1 MKIVEM
7 NRESKFKELLP
18 EHIRLKIRKKH
29 NLWKRFMETKLQKT
43 YLEYCRVRNK
53 VKNMITY
60 FRKQKEKIIS
70 MDVKKNPKAFWKY
83 ISVKTKSR
91 SGITVLHCDPND
103 ESSRLTNNDSHKA
116 NLLNEYFASVFTNE
130 PHGNIPI
137 LETRTEKEM
146 EYNIISDDEIAL
158 LLKNMDGNKSP
169 SPDGYHPCFI
179 KELADF
185 IIEPIGII
193 FRNSME
199 SGTIP
204 SQWKEARVYA
214 IYKKGNKKLA
224 GNYRPVSITSVL
236 CRILEKLIRNQIV
249 EYMQSENLL
258 SDLQFGF
265 IKGRSTSLQLLNI
278 MNDWTYAIEN
288 SNSSDCIYLDYQK
301 AFDTV
306 PHKHL
311 ISKLYAYNIDEKIIN
326 WIKYYLSE
334 RKQYVEINGQKSE
347 WQKVTSGIPQG
358 SVLGPLL
365 FLIYI
370 NDLPDGIT
378 STIYMYADDTKLYR
392 EIKSPD
398 DHQILQNDLS
408 KLCTW
413 SKKWLL
419 KFHPKKC
426 SCLTIGKKLESPSYS
441 YDMSSHIIEQVKS
454 IKDIGTFSINQCQN
468 VPQVILFYFTPKCFF
483 LYCIIF
489 IIYMEMIANHAL
501 NTRCNHICKITH

>member
-1 MKIVEM
+1 M
-7 NRESKFKELLP
+7 S
-18 EHIRLKIRKKH
+18 
-29 NLWKRFMETKLQKT
+29 
-43 YLEYCRVRNK
+43 
-53 VKNMITY
+53 
-60 FRKQKEKIIS
+60 
-70 MDVKKNPKAFWKY
+70 KKNPKAFWKY
-83 ISVKTKSR
+83 ISVKTKTR

-204 SQWKEARVYA
+204 SQWKEARVSA

-278 MNDWTYAIEN
+278 MNDWTCAIEN

-306 PHKHL
+306 PHNPVK
-311 ISKLYAYNIDEKIIN
+311 NN
-326 WIKYYLSE
+326 LS
-334 RKQYVEINGQKSE
+334 
-347 WQKVTSGIPQG
+347 
-358 SVLGPLL
+358 
-365 FLIYI
+365 
-370 NDLPDGIT
+370 
-378 STIYMYADDTKLYR
+378 
-392 EIKSPD
+392 
-398 DHQILQNDLS
+398 
-408 KLCTW
+408 
-413 SKKWLL
+413 
-419 KFHPKKC
+419 
-426 SCLTIGKKLESPSYS
+426 
-441 YDMSSHIIEQVKS
+441 
-454 IKDIGTFSINQCQN
+454 
-468 VPQVILFYFTPKCFF
+468 
-483 LYCIIF
+483 
-489 IIYMEMIANHAL
+489 
-501 NTRCNHICKITH
+501 

>member
-1 MKIVEM
+1 M
-7 NRESKFKELLP
+7 
-18 EHIRLKIRKKH
+18 
-29 NLWKRFMETKLQKT
+29 
-43 YLEYCRVRNK
+43 
-53 VKNMITY
+53 
-60 FRKQKEKIIS
+60 
-70 MDVKKNPKAFWKY
+70 
-83 ISVKTKSR
+83 
-91 SGITVLHCDPND
+91 LHCDPND

-137 LETRTEKEM
+137 LETRTEKQM

-204 SQWKEARVYA
+204 SQWKEARVSA

-224 GNYRPVSITSVL
+224 SNYRPVSITSVL

-278 MNDWTYAIEN
+278 MNDWTCAIEN

-301 AFDTV
+301 ALDTV
-306 PHKHL
+306 PHKRL

-370 NDLPDGIT
+370 NDLPDGCQLGPR
-378 STIYMYADDTKLYR
+378 Y
-392 EIKSPD
+392 EG
-398 DHQILQNDLS
+398 Q
-408 KLCTW
+408 
-413 SKKWLL
+413 
-419 KFHPKKC
+419 
-426 SCLTIGKKLESPSYS
+426 LTRMAEPIPPFGQSSSYS
-441 YDMSSHIIEQVKS
+441 LTTLSSSSSTDRRAETDRKVITTRIAVAHHFRCCLRRRESCILGATSRQPTLPLHELPPARLVIHRQTSAHERRK
-454 IKDIGTFSINQCQN
+454 GTLSVQSRSG
-468 VPQVILFYFTPKCFF
+468 ILAVSAPGN
-483 LYCIIF
+483 ISWG
-489 IIYMEMIANHAL
+489 
-501 NTRCNHICKITH
+501 